1 LFLNLCLKTWFQLHY
16 MVCEG
21 TRGQRREPIGRPELA
36 PWQPILKEYAMSVE
50 KDLTSRNNSVSE
62 KKKKRRF
69 LSPEKKFQIF
79 LESQTEK
86 TPVGEILRREGI
98 YSTDLAR
105 IRKQVKEAALQ
116 RLSARPGPKGKTV
129 PREDYEALK
138 RELEEKERA
147 LADQAVELAILRK
160 KTNGGSW
167 ER

>member
-1 LFLNLCLKTWFQLHY
+1 MRVT
-16 MVCEG
+16 ED
-21 TRGQRREPIGRPELA
+21 GRLQTNPY
-36 PWQPILKEYAMSVE
+36 PKE
-50 KDLTSRNNSVSE
+50 R
-62 KKKKRRF
+62 KKRRS

-79 LESQTEK
+79 LESQNGK

-105 IRKQVKEAALQ
+105 IRKQVKEAALE
-116 RLSARPGPKGKTV
+116 RLSVRPGPKHKTV
-129 PREDYEALK
+129 PQGDYEALK

>member
-1 LFLNLCLKTWFQLHY
+1 
-16 MVCEG
+16 
-21 TRGQRREPIGRPELA
+21 
-36 PWQPILKEYAMSVE
+36 MSVN
-50 KDLTSRNNSVSE
+50 KDKTFPDDHSPER
-62 KKKKRRF
+62 KKKRRF

-79 LESQTEK
+79 LESQTGK

-105 IRKQVKEAALQ
+105 IRKQIKEAAID
-116 RLSARPGPKGKTV
+116 RLSARPGSKRKAV

>member
-1 LFLNLCLKTWFQLHY
+1 
-16 MVCEG
+16 
-21 TRGQRREPIGRPELA
+21 
-36 PWQPILKEYAMSVE
+36 MSVN
-50 KDLTSRNNSVSE
+50 KKTKYQSVDE
-62 KKKKRRF
+62 KKKRRI

-79 LESQTEK
+79 LESQSGK

-105 IRKQVKEAALQ
+105 IRNHVKEGALG
-116 RLSARPGPKGKTV
+116 RLSARPGATKKNV
-129 PREDYEALK
+129 PLEDYEALK

-147 LADQAVELAILRK
+147 LAEQAVELAILRK